1 MKNIVICLDGTG
13 NAFGDANSN
22 VVKLY
27 GVLDLTSPFQIAY
40 YHPGLGTMG
49 APNALSA
56 VTKWWTRQL
65 GLAFGYGI
73 TRNIANAYT
82 FLMENYEPDDRVF
95 LFGFS
100 RGAYTARAL
109 AGMLHMVGL
118 IRAGDH
124 ELIAYAARFLKKP
137 EKTTWA
143 LAKAFAETFAR
154 PCKLHFVGVWDTVS
168 SVGWLYDPVKY
179 PYTAKNPSMKIGRH
193 AISIDE
199 RRCCFRQN
207 LWGTPAADQD
217 IRQVWFAGVHS
228 DVGGS
233 YPEAESGLS
242 KVALEWMIEEA
253 VQAGLLVDATK
264 IARTL
269 GRAPGSFVPPDPD
282 AKIHNSLR
290 SFWLLL
296 ELFPRRFYDNSVT
309 PPVWR
314 WRVPLAERRR
324 MPEEALIHN
333 SVLVRR
339 SRVHYEPSNLPKR
352 WTVEA

>member
-27 GVLDLTSPFQIAY
+27 GVLDLTTPLQIAY

-56 VTKWWTRQL
+56 VKSWCARQL

-73 TRNIANAYT
+73 TRTISNAYT
-82 FLMENYEPDDRVF
+82 FLMENYEQDDRVF

-124 ELIAYAARFLKKP
+124 ELIAYAARFVTRP
-137 EKTTWA
+137 ERKTWA
-143 LAKAFAETFAR
+143 LAKAFSETFSR
-154 PCKLHFVGVWDTVS
+154 PCTIQFVGVWDSVS
-168 SVGWLYDPVKY
+168 SVGWIFDPVNY
-179 PYTAKNPSMKIGRH
+179 VYTSVNPSMRIGRQ
-193 AISIDE
+193 ALSIDE
-199 RRCCFRQN
+199 RRCFFRQN
-207 LWGTPAADQD
+207 LWGAPCTGQD

-233 YPEAESGLS
+233 YPEPESGLS
-242 KVALEWMIEEA
+242 KLALEWMVREA
-253 VQAGLLVDATK
+253 VQAGLVVDESRLARILGKAGGDVAT
-264 IARTL
+264 
-269 GRAPGSFVPPDPD
+269 PDPE

-290 SFWLLL
+290 SFWILL
-296 ELFPRRFYDNSVT
+296 ELFPRRFYDSSET

-314 WRVPLAERRR
+314 WKFPLAERRQV
-324 MPEEALIHN
+324 PEEALLHN
-333 SVLVRR
+333 SVFVRR
-339 SRVHYEPSNLPKR
+339 ARMTYQPSNLPKR
-352 WTVEA
+352 WLVET